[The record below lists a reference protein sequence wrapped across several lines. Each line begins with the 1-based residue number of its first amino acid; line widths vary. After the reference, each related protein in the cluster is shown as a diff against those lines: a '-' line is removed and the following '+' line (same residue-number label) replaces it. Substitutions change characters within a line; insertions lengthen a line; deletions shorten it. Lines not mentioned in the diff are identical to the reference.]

1 MRLEFG
7 EPYKKP
13 PTKPIS
19 NFSLHEMGL
28 TKDDFVMVKETE
40 DLKKNPPL
48 IVIAEAVKSVA
59 FVQNYYKAQVIK
71 KHVKY
76 VMGISTFQ
84 QLQYDPVKKVKILK
98 PSSMKFTNLYNPYN
112 GEDLS
117 NKTLLV
123 WRSGGIGDLLF
134 IQPNLIY
141 LKEKYPTCKIL
152 FSCGPQYQP
161 MVETWDC
168 IDKVLDLP
176 FPIRYLISS
185 DYHVLFEGVIE
196 RTKEAEQICS
206 YNLFSRWMG
215 LDLPNEKLCPS
226 QKPKDEE
233 VEKCRKILKDFNV
246 EENKFVVMQLNAS
259 SPIRTPKE
267 EVFAKICKFIVE
279 KGYKIL
285 ITDNPR
291 RSSEISK
298 FVNKVDK
305 ENLFNFSKFSE
316 SIATTIAL
324 TSISKMVISP
334 DSSLIHIAESLG
346 IKSFGIY
353 GPFPGKVRLETYKN
367 VEWVDCKK
375 ECSPCFKH
383 GQKPCSNSTLGFSNC
398 FNNINYDEVFEKIE
412 RQLM

>member
-1 MRLEFG
+1 MRVGFG

-13 PTKPIS
+13 PTKTIS
-19 NFSLHEMGL
+19 GFSLHQMGL
-28 TKDDFVMVKETE
+28 SREDFVMVNEAE

-48 IVIAEAVKSVA
+48 IVIAEAIRSVA

-71 KHVKY
+71 KNVKY

-84 QLQYDPVKKVKILK
+84 QLQYDPVKKAKILK
-98 PSSMKFTNLYNPYN
+98 PATMKFANLYKPYN
-112 GEDLS
+112 GEDLTD
-117 NKTLLV
+117 KTLLV

-134 IQPNLIY
+134 IQPNLRY
-141 LKEKYPTCKIL
+141 LKEKYPSCKII

-168 IDKVLDLP
+168 IDKILDLP
-176 FPIRYLISS
+176 FPVSYLISS
-185 DYHVLFEGVIE
+185 NYHALFEGVIE
-196 RTKEAEQICS
+196 RTREAETMCS
-206 YNLFSRWMG
+206 YNLFSKWMG
-215 LDLPNEKLCPS
+215 LNLPNELLHPE

-233 VEKCRKILKDFNV
+233 VEKCREILKDFNV
-246 EENKFVVMQLNAS
+246 EEKKFVVMQLNAS

-267 EVFAKICKFIVE
+267 EVFSKICKFIIS

-291 RSSEISK
+291 RSSEIHK
-298 FVNKVDK
+298 FVEKVDK
-305 ENLFNFSKFSE
+305 ENIFNFSKYSE

-324 TSISKMVISP
+324 TSLSKMVVSP
-334 DSSLIHIAESLG
+334 DSSLVHIAESLG

-353 GPFPGKVRLETYKN
+353 GPFPGKIRLETYKYS
-367 VEWVDCKK
+367 EWVDCQK
-375 ECSPCFKH
+375 ECAPCFKH
-383 GQKPCSNSTLGFSNC
+383 GQKPCSNSTLGFSHC